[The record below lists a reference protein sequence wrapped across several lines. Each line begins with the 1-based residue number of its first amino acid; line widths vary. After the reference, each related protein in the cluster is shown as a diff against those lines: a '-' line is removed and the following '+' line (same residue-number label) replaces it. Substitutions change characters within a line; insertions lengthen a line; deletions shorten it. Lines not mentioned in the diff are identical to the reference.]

1 MPVDC
6 AERVRSAGSFRPE
19 LDGLRT
25 IAIGAVIVHHFNK
38 PWIPSGYL
46 GVDLFFV
53 ISGYVITASLARRPA
68 TDFKDF
74 WLGFLGR
81 RVQRLL
87 PALLIFV
94 VVVCAAAWLLYPEPG
109 AMVGLGWRSL
119 FGISNIWLNKE
130 ATDYFSRDSEFNL
143 FTHTWSLGVEAQ
155 FYLLFPLLVWL
166 SGFARQQALGARKLS
181 FMLGVLAIP
190 SLAGF
195 IHLYSSHQS
204 TVYLMMPFHFWELA
218 AGCLVF
224 LAMNSKGSQNLTT
237 TRISTLDSPVLL
249 MAITAIFFLPR
260 SLAIPATLACVG
272 LSSLLIVSLGKQGQS
287 SDRAYRLLILPAIL
301 CIGMRSY
308 SLYLWHWPVLAIS
321 RWTIGIHWWTVP
333 IQLGMIASLSVASY
347 HWVEMPARRLDWS
360 GKRWLTNGLIA
371 AISTT
376 AMIGMIN
383 RYYSQYIYSGD
394 LQKERRENMIG
405 KIESSTISDQDCTWF
420 QGQGPSLN
428 TIETTFQRCT
438 MRPASKAF
446 PKKNPQHLYIIGDSH
461 AGNYIALLPML
472 SSSHDLA
479 ITSLHVKALPPP
491 LFTLPKDFD
500 RPVDA
505 MAQLLITRQVI
516 ERARAGDII
525 LISRYLLE
533 GTYSPAWVE
542 SVKRFTEAA
551 HTKGASVIISLP
563 IPGFQRKQANTKQ
576 SLDFCTIQWYRPH
589 PSPEC
594 HLRANRMDLMKQ
606 IQPIH
611 RALRELSRTTNNVKV
626 FDPFPVLCP
635 SGQGECSNYLGSK
648 RTYHDGNHL
657 NYLGSQ
663 LVGSSFIGFLVSQQ
677 LIH

>member
-1 MPVDC
+1 MPLAF

-25 IAIGAVIVHHFNK
+25 IAIGAVIAHHFNK

-81 RVQRLL
+81 RVQRLM

-94 VVVCAAAWLLYPEPG
+94 VVVCAAAWLLYPDPG
-109 AMVGLGWRSL
+109 PMVGLGWRSL

-166 SGFARQQALGARKLS
+166 SGFARQQALGARKLGL
-181 FMLGVLAIP
+181 MLGVLAIP

-204 TVYLMMPFHFWELA
+204 TVYFMMPFRFWELA

-224 LAMNSKGSQNLTT
+224 LAMNSKGSRQLTT
-237 TRISTLDSPVLL
+237 TRICTLDSPVLL
-249 MAITAIFFLPR
+249 LAITAIFFLPR
-260 SLAIPATLACVG
+260 SLAIPATVACVG
-272 LSSLLIVSLGKQGQS
+272 LSSLLIASLGKQGQS
-287 SDRAYRLLILPAIL
+287 SDKAYRLLILPAIL
-301 CIGMRSY
+301 NIGRRSY

-321 RWTIGIHWWTVP
+321 RWTIGIHWWTLP

-360 GKRWLTNGLIA
+360 GKRWLSNGLIA

-376 AMIGMIN
+376 GMIGMIN

-394 LQKERRENMIG
+394 VQKERRENMMG
-405 KIESSTISDQDCTWF
+405 KIESSTISEQDCTWF

-428 TIETTFQRCT
+428 TIETAFQRCT
-438 MRPASKAF
+438 MRPAAKALA
-446 PKKNPQHLYIIGDSH
+446 KKNSQHLYIIGDSH

-472 SSSHDLA
+472 SSSHDLP
-479 ITSLHVKALPPP
+479 ITSLYVKALPPP
-491 LFTLPKDFD
+491 LYTIPKNFE
-500 RPVDA
+500 RPRDA
-505 MAQLLITRQVI
+505 MAQILITQKVLA
-516 ERARAGDII
+516 RARAGDLI
-525 LISRYLLE
+525 LISRYLLQ
-533 GTYSPAWVE
+533 GTYSPEWVQ
-542 SVKRFTEAA
+542 SVGHFAKAA
-551 HTKGASVIISLP
+551 SSKGAMVIISLP
-563 IPGFQRKQANTKQ
+563 IPGFKEMKANTNH
-576 SLDFCTIQWYRPH
+576 SLDFCTIQWYRPR
-589 PSPEC
+589 PPPEC
-594 HLRANRMDLMKQ
+594 YLSANREDLMKH
-606 IQPIH
+606 IQPIDV
-611 RALRELSRTTNNVKV
+611 ALRKLASTTTNIKI

-635 SGQGECSNYLGSK
+635 SRQRECSNYLGSK
-648 RTYHDGNHL
+648 RTYNDPNHL

-663 LVGSSFIGFLVSQQ
+663 LIGSSFIGYLVSQS